1 MIHILYRVLGLS
13 LVVLLLGIASIIAVS
28 AQEEAAAETTPT
40 GVAWRVEVQDSAFTQ
55 PEPTGFWPSIR
66 RWLVGKAAVTR
77 PTPGTVFIVT
87 SSAYA
92 SSPYQTDS
100 TPCITAAGTRVR
112 KGVVAT
118 NFLPM
123 GTILSINGELYIV
136 EDRMNARFKGKYL
149 DIWFPSTSEALE
161 FGRRK
166 LEIIIVDYGTPGQEL
181 TSEPI
186 KKPNVLERASLRFI
200 AVSRSL
206 TNLIRTTAVNRH
218 DVDCTKE

>member
-1 MIHILYRVLGLS
+1 MPKTLVLSSLVSILVLS
-13 LVVLLLGIASIIAVS
+13 LGALTVS
-28 AQEEAAAETTPT
+28 AQEPVDETAST

-66 RWLVGKAAVTR
+66 RWLVGKAALTR

-181 TSEPI
+181 TSEPVV
-186 KKPNVLERASLRFI
+186 KPNVFKRAGLRFM
-200 AVSRSL
+200 AASRTL
-206 TNLIRTTAVNRH
+206 TGLIRTTVVNRH

>member
-1 MIHILYRVLGLS
+1 MTQTLYRGLLIS
-13 LVVLLLGIASIIAVS
+13 ILLLGLRGAVVS
-28 AQEEAAAETTPT
+28 AQEPADEAPPT

-66 RWLVGKAAVTR
+66 RWLVGKAAVSR
-77 PTPGTVFIVT
+77 PALGTAFIVT

-112 KGVVAT
+112 QGVVAT

-136 EDRMNARFKGKYL
+136 EDRMNARYKGKYL
-149 DIWFPSTSEALE
+149 DIWFPSTSAALE

-181 TSEPI
+181 TSEPV
-186 KKPNVLERASLRFI
+186 KKPNVLKRTSLRFI
-200 AVSRSL
+200 AMSRTFTSF
-206 TNLIRTTAVNRH
+206 IKTTAVNRH